1 MQTCRGDVHGK
12 YEKTTKETMTQE
24 EIMQKATVGCSF
36 LANDIVAQPAIP
48 EEMRSRMAFSVI
60 IKKTSELGLT
70 ADSQAA
76 LLSEIVES
84 VIIPHK
90 LEQKCGECGKN
101 GKTGINPKKKND
113 GTEGMY
119 A

>member
-1 MQTCRGDVHGK
+1 MENTK
-12 YEKTTKETMTQE
+12 KTTKETMTQE
-24 EIMQKATVGCSF
+24 EIMQKAAAGCSF
-36 LANDIVAQPAIP
+36 LASDIVAQPAIP
-48 EEMRSRMAFSVI
+48 EEMKSRMTFSVI

-76 LLSEIVES
+76 LLSEIVDS
-84 VIIPHK
+84 VIVPHK
-90 LEQKCGECGKN
+90 IQLTCGECGKN
-101 GKTGINPKKKND
+101 GSTGTDPKKKID

>member
-1 MQTCRGDVHGK
+1 MP
-12 YEKTTKETMTQE
+12 QE
-24 EIMQKATVGCSF
+24 EIMQKAAAGCSF

-48 EEMRSRMAFSVI
+48 EEMKSRMAFAVI

-70 ADSQAA
+70 AESQAE
-76 LLSEIVES
+76 LLSDIVDS
-84 VIIPHK
+84 VILPHK
-90 LEQKCGECGKN
+90 IQQTCGECRKSGRA
-101 GKTGINPKKKND
+101 GTNPKNKTD

>member
-1 MQTCRGDVHGK
+1 MENTK
-12 YEKTTKETMTQE
+12 KTTRETMTQE
-24 EIMQKATVGCSF
+24 EIMQKAAAGCSF
-36 LANDIVAQPAIP
+36 LANDIVAQPTIP
-48 EEMRSRMAFSVI
+48 EEMKSRMAFSVI

-70 ADSQAA
+70 AESQAA
-76 LLSEIVES
+76 LLSEIVDS

-101 GKTGINPKKKND
+101 GTMGTNPKKKID